1 MYCPKCGAEITH
13 YSKYCRKCGT
23 KLPYNKEFEK
33 DKSDSSLDNKGF
45 FTVNRQ
51 IIFLSVLGL
60 IILIML
66 SAFAIGAFNQ
76 QPTPNTNSSFDEF
89 INNNLVSSSED
100 SGEVEYYYQSTG
112 YEVPKNNEDYRL
124 SDISN
129 SFFNQDFFN
138 KSI

>member
-33 DKSDSSLDNKGF
+33 DNSDSSLDDDKSL
-45 FTVNRQ
+45 TANRQ

-60 IILIML
+60 IVIIIL
-66 SAFAIGAFNQ
+66 SAFAMGTFNHQ
-76 QPTPNTNSSFDEF
+76 NPSNTNSSFDDF
-89 INNNLVSSSED
+89 INNNLASSSED
-100 SGEVEYYYQSTG
+100 SEEVEYYYPPTD
-112 YEVPKNNEDYRL
+112 YDVPKNNNDSKL
-124 SDISN
+124 QDISN
-129 SFFNQDFFN
+129 SFFNYDFFN